1 VTAGLGGRDSR
12 RRPSLLLSLQGY
24 QRAWAATD
32 LLAGV
37 TLLAIAVPESIAT
50 ARLGGMPPVTGL
62 YAFVAGSVA
71 FAVLGCHS
79 QMSVGAD
86 STIAPLFAAGVGGL
100 AASGSPHYVELVG
113 VLAVLVGAI
122 VALVWL
128 LRLGWIAQLLSAPI
142 ITGFLAGVALVIV
155 VHQLPD
161 LLGLTPATGSALH
174 RLHHIVTHLSDTN
187 GPTLLVG
194 LGTFAIVLAGDRA
207 SPRLPGALIAVV
219 VSVLAVRAFHLD
231 TAHGVAVLGTVAHGA
246 PHVGLPGL
254 STSAV
259 TKLAPLAGVVALVVV
274 TQSAST
280 SRAFIDRNRPDRQD
294 VGRDLLGVGAGS
306 VLAGVL
312 GAFPVNASPA
322 RTEVVVEASGRTQ
335 AAGLWAAAG
344 TVAVIPTLGVL
355 EKLPLSTLAGLLI
368 YVATRIFRID
378 DLKAIARFDA
388 LEFGLA
394 LVTLLTVAL
403 VGVPQGI
410 GVAIGLAIL
419 DRTRLSARPQ
429 LHVLG
434 RLPGTTSWTTTSAA
448 SDLEQVPGV
457 LVVLFAAPLWYGN
470 AVRFQSEVRAAVS
483 ASSGASTLRAI
494 VLDAIGMSDIDYTG
508 VQVLRAVLD
517 DLDGAQIEFAI
528 ARAGAHAREGL
539 ERGGVLERIGSDRL
553 FPSVETAVRA
563 VSMASTL

>member
-1 VTAGLGGRDSR
+1 VTAGLGGKGSP
-12 RRPSLLLSLQGY
+12 RRPSLLFSLQGY

-71 FAVLGCHS
+71 FAVLGCHP

-86 STIAPLFAAGVGGL
+86 STVAPLFAAGVGDL
-100 AASGSPHYVELVG
+100 AAFGSPHYVELVG

-128 LRLGWIAQLLSAPI
+128 LRLGWVAQLLSAPI

-161 LLGLTPATGSALH
+161 LLGLTPATGTPLQ
-174 RLHHIVTHLSDTN
+174 RLHYIVTHLSDTN

-194 LGTFAIVLAGDRA
+194 LGTFAIVLAADHVSR
-207 SPRLPGALIAVV
+207 RIPGALIAVV
-219 VSVLAVRAFHLD
+219 ASVLAVDVFDLD

-254 STSAV
+254 SASAV
-259 TKLAPLAGVVALVVV
+259 ANLAPLAGAVALVVV

-280 SRAFIDRNRPDRQD
+280 SRAFVDRSRRVRQD
-294 VGRDLLGVGAGS
+294 VGRDLLGVGGGS
-306 VLAGVL
+306 VLAGVV

-322 RTEVVVEASGRTQ
+322 RTVVVAEASGKTQ

-344 TVAVIPTLGVL
+344 TVAAIPTLGVL
-355 EKLPLSTLAGLLI
+355 EKLPLATLAGLLI
-368 YVATRIFRID
+368 YIATRIFRVD

-388 LEFGLA
+388 LEFALA

-410 GVAIGLAIL
+410 GVAVGLAIL

-434 RLPGTTSWTTTSAA
+434 RLPGTTSWTTTAA
-448 SDLEQVPGV
+448 ARDLEQVPGV

-483 ASSGASTLRAI
+483 ASSGAPTLRAV
-494 VLDAIGMSDIDYTG
+494 VLDAIGMNDIDYTG
-508 VQVLRAVLD
+508 VQALSAVLD
-517 DLDGAQIEFAI
+517 DLDSAHIEFAI
-528 ARAGAHAREGL
+528 ARAGGHAREGL
-539 ERGGVLERIGSDRL
+539 VRGGVLERIGSDRL

-563 VSMASTL
+563 V

>member
-1 VTAGLGGRDSR
+1 MRD
-12 RRPSLLLSLQGY
+12 Y
-24 QRAWAATD
+24 QRAWAAGD

-62 YAFVAGSVA
+62 YAFVAGSIA
-71 FAVLGCHS
+71 FAVLGSHP

-86 STIAPLFAAGVGGL
+86 STVAPLFAAGVGQF

-113 VLAVLVGAI
+113 VLAVLVGTI

-128 LRLGWIAQLLSAPI
+128 LRLGWIAELLSAPI
-142 ITGFLAGVALVIV
+142 ITGFLGGVALVIV

-161 LLGLTPATGSALH
+161 LLGLTPVAGTLLQ
-174 RLHHIVTHLSDTN
+174 RLHYVLTHLSDVN

-194 LGTFAIVLAGDRA
+194 LGSFAIILAADRV
-207 SPRLPGALIAVV
+207 SRRIPGALIAVV
-219 VSVLAVRAFHLD
+219 VSVLAVRALHLD
-231 TAHGVAVLGTVAHGA
+231 TAHGVAVLGTVAHGP
-246 PHVGLPGL
+246 PHVGLPGF
-254 STSAV
+254 SPSAV
-259 TKLAPLAGVVALVVV
+259 MKLAPLSGVVALVVV
-274 TQSAST
+274 AQSAST
-280 SRAFIDRNRPDRQD
+280 SRAFVDRSRPVRQD

-322 RTEVVVEASGRTQ
+322 RTAVVAESSGRTQ
-335 AAGLWAAAG
+335 AAALWAAAG
-344 TVAVIPTLGVL
+344 TVAVVPTLGVL
-355 EKLPLSTLAGLLI
+355 EDLPLATLAGLLI
-368 YVATRIFRID
+368 YVATRIFRVG
-378 DLKAIARFDA
+378 DLEAIARFDA
-388 LEFGLA
+388 LEFALA

-434 RLPGTTSWTTTSAA
+434 RLPGTTSWTRGSAA
-448 SDLEQVPGV
+448 PDLEQVPGV
-457 LVVLFAAPLWYGN
+457 LVVLFAAPLWYAN
-470 AVRFQSEVRAAVS
+470 AVSFQSEMRAAVS
-483 ASSGASTLRAI
+483 ASAGAPPLRAV
-494 VLDAIGMSDIDYTG
+494 VLDAIGMNDIDYTG
-508 VQVLRAVLD
+508 VQALAAVLD
-517 DLDGAQIEFAI
+517 DLDRAHIGFAV

-539 ERGGVLERIGSDRL
+539 LRGGVLERIGSDRL

-563 VSMASTL
+563 V